1 MNLTYLMLN
10 KKPGSYTLSRLA
22 ASEIPLQKDFDI
34 AQPLLYMQHGLPAS
48 LDYSDY
54 ISIIQFPISFEP
66 EVHLPQLK
74 SDIARLLIEN
84 SSKAYDADGQLRQ
97 IEELLICAYDTRV
110 WNYSVSP
117 SCNTVKNYT
126 PIWQDLE
133 RGEEWAALG
142 ANNFADRKKKF
153 YKFDIKIFFQV
164 KKRSKGAN
172 PMTMAVKN
180 ILKKYDII
188 EKNNYFIV

>member
-1 MNLTYLMLN
+1 MF
-10 KKPGSYTLSRLA
+10 KRPGGYRLSRS
-22 ASEIPLQKDFDI
+22 ASSEVPIEKDFDI
-34 AQPLLYMQHGLPAS
+34 VQPLLFMQQGLPAS

-84 SSKAYDADGQLRQ
+84 SSKTYDAEGRLRQ

-110 WNYSVSP
+110 WNHSISP
-117 SCNTVKNYT
+117 SCNTVQNYT
-126 PIWQDLE
+126 PIWQDLDRE
-133 RGEEWAALG
+133 EEWAALG

-164 KKRSKGAN
+164 KKRSKGTN
-172 PMTMAVKN
+172 PLTEAVKS
-180 ILKKYDII
+180 ILKKYNVI
-188 EKNNYFIV
+188 EKNNYFII